1 MSVNIR
7 PMNLF
12 NLFIF
17 LASVYP
23 VLSWRS
29 SRYGG
34 FGELSDYPLARP
46 HHHGMTGNQLA
57 TTFRLAGS
65 LSESQPISTNPF
77 NKYGLPRKRDD
88 KLKRCGKVL
97 VKFVMQVCDYC
108 ITPSN
113 TKQVDVSSRRKRQAG
128 IKIFFK
134 KKL

>member
-1 MSVNIR
+1 MV
-7 PMNLF
+7 
-12 NLFIF
+12 
-17 LASVYP
+17 
-23 VLSWRS
+23 
-29 SRYGG
+29 SR
-34 FGELSDYPLARP
+34 AR
-46 HHHGMTGNQLA
+46 G

-128 IKIFFK
+128 EMDEITEACCKRPCSAADVSVFCCANQR
-134 KKL
+134 